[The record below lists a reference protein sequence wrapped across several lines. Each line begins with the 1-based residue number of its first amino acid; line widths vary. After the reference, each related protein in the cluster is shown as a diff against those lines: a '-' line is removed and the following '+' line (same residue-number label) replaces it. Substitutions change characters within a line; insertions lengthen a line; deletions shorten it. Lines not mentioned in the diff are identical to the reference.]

1 MGAPKLLLPWRGKTI
16 IEQTLLAWRAG
27 GVEVTL
33 VVVRPDDR
41 ELIKLVRACGAVAV
55 LPQSPP
61 PDMKSS
67 ARLALAHI
75 EEHHAPQS
83 EDCWLLAPADMP
95 DLSPQIIRRLLNQY
109 NQREILVPTLAN
121 RRGHPVLFPWKFA
134 ADVRQLGADEGVNA
148 IVARRG
154 SLEIACDDI
163 QQGSSDPFAD
173 IDTPDDYRDLSAL
186 RPSPYT
192 DSDGKFKV

>member
-27 GVEVTL
+27 GVDVTL

-41 ELIKLVRACGAVAV
+41 ELAELVRACGAVAV
-55 LPQSPP
+55 VPQSPP

-67 ARLALAHI
+67 VRLALAHI

-83 EDCWLLAPADMP
+83 EDCWLLAPPDMP

-109 NQREILVPTLAN
+109 NQREILVPTLAG
-121 RRGHPVLFPWKFA
+121 RRGHPVLFPWGFA
-134 ADVRQLGADEGVNA
+134 AEVRQLREDEGVNA

-154 SLEIACDDI
+154 FREITCDDI
-163 QQGSSDPFAD
+163 EPSAIDPFAD
-173 IDTPDDYRDLSAL
+173 IDTPDDYRDLSAPP
-186 RPSPYT
+186 PSP
-192 DSDGKFKV
+192 